1 MKASEIV
8 AAAII
13 AAILIWI
20 LYKVFTKPMK
30 LIFKLI
36 ANSLIGFVI
45 LFLLKIAG
53 AYIGIRVSVGIY
65 SALIAGI
72 LGVPGIILLILI
84 ENLMI

>member
-8 AAAII
+8 AAVII

-53 AYIGIRVSVGIY
+53 AYIGIRVSAGIY